1 MTVEGAVN
9 GRPSSSAEGDGDTCD
24 LASATE
30 DTVRNLRISAI
41 FIVLVSSSLGIVL
54 PFLPQLAS
62 SSSSSKTGTS
72 PSSKARK
79 IWDET
84 FFILK
89 YAGVGIILATAFVH
103 LSYESYVQLASPCIN
118 LVYSPLAPVLSM
130 ASLLVIFLID
140 CYLTRYLHQLRKKH
154 ERNKRMLREAQSQQG
169 NNDIPTTTTFPL
181 GLVQVRKTVE
191 SLERDE
197 EIDKLD
203 EARLDEKSRMMEVM
217 IIEGGIV

>member
-9 GRPSSSAEGDGDTCD
+9 GRPSSGAEEDGDTCD

-72 PSSKARK
+72 SSSKARK

-154 ERNKRMLREAQSQQG
+154 ERNKRMLRESQQDR
-169 NNDIPTTTTFPL
+169 NDINTTTSL